1 MKDSNDSYWWLIHTS
16 RHLTEFKT
24 SPSKVSK
31 AAFIEALTEFQL
43 AVAAGLKIPRN
54 IPEPLR
60 NAKTLT
66 EWFRRQ
72 LDEALAVFRINP
84 TDERLKAMGLH
95 LDSYLDGF
103 GRGRIA
109 PW

>member
-1 MKDSNDSYWWLIHTS
+1 MQDNNVGYYWLVTMS
-16 RHLTEFKT
+16 RQLTEFIT
-24 SPSKVSK
+24 TPSQATK
-31 AAFIEALTEFQL
+31 AALMAAMVDFQQ
-43 AVAAGLKIPRN
+43 AVAAGLKIQTN

-66 EWFRRQ
+66 EWFRRN
-72 LDEALAVFRINP
+72 LDEALTMFRINP

-103 GRGRIA
+103 GRGRIE